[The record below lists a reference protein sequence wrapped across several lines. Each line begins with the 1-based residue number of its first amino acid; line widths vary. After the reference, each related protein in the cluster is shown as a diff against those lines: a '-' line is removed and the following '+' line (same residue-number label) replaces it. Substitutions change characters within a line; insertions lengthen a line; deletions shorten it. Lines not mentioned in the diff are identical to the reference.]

1 MHTGRQHNKLRL
13 FDRAEVGL
21 LKQATHVTDKKNHYS
36 LQNMKWKNIQRPMLL
51 ILFGGWKCFQ
61 CATSSVCH
69 QPKQLWWHRM
79 CTFVSA
85 SLFTEAEVRMHVYM
99 SEVLLLHGA
108 CTDNC
113 RVEHLKLSRRLR
125 QASTLIPVALFLQSS
140 KRAGVRVSDN
150 LDTMYRKMGCMAV
163 TGVAELKRER
173 TTSQTCSCSVLSVV
187 EQSRVYQEERVK
199 QYMWTPT

>member
-1 MHTGRQHNKLRL
+1 M
-13 FDRAEVGL
+13 AP
-21 LKQATHVTDKKNHYS
+21 HVH
-36 LQNMKWKNIQRPMLL
+36 
-51 ILFGGWKCFQ
+51 
-61 CATSSVCH
+61 VC
-69 QPKQLWWHRM
+69 L
-79 CTFVSA
+79 CIIS
-85 SLFTEAEVRMHVYM
+85 TEAEVHVHVYM
-99 SEVLLLHGA
+99 SEVLLLHSA

-113 RVEHLKLSRRLR
+113 RMEHFKLSRRLR

-150 LDTMYRKMGCMAV
+150 LDTMYRRMGCMAV

-199 QYMWTPT
+199 QYM

>member
-1 MHTGRQHNKLRL
+1 MPQALSLINLSNSDGTACARLSLHHFLLRL
-13 FDRAEVGL
+13 
-21 LKQATHVTDKKNHYS
+21 KS
-36 LQNMKWKNIQRPMLL
+36 
-51 ILFGGWKCFQ
+51 
-61 CATSSVCH
+61 
-69 QPKQLWWHRM
+69 
-79 CTFVSA
+79 
-85 SLFTEAEVRMHVYM
+85 VRMYTCLRFCFY
-99 SEVLLLHGA
+99 SA

-113 RVEHLKLSRRLR
+113 RMEHLKLSQRLR

-150 LDTMYRKMGCMAV
+150 LDTMYRRMGCMAV

-199 QYMWTPT
+199 QYM